1 MLNRE
6 PVNMGDAMK
15 AIGYI
20 RVSTEDQAREGVSLD
35 NQAEKIKAYAIV
47 KDLDLLDV
55 IVDAGISAKDLDRDG
70 IQRVLKV
77 LQAGKAEAVIVYKLD
92 RLTRSTKDLL
102 SLVYDLFIPNDIA
115 LHSINE
121 TLDTTTAN
129 GRFFITMLGGIATW
143 ERETISERTKDALGY
158 KKTKKEWLGRV
169 PFGFKIKDSRLIE
182 DPGQMKVIQ
191 KAKRLRRAGKSI
203 RDIAK
208 RVDLSKSYVHKILDT
223 NLKAVKALYCNGL

>member
-6 PVNMGDAMK
+6 PVNMGDTMK

-55 IVDAGISAKDLDRDG
+55 IVDAGISAKDLDREG
-70 IQRVLKV
+70 MQRVLGL
-77 LQAGKAEAVIVYKLD
+77 LQDKKAEAVIVYKLD

-143 ERETISERTKDALGY
+143 ERETISERTRDALGY
-158 KKTKKEWLGRV
+158 KKTKKEWLGRI
-169 PFGFKIKDSRLIE
+169 PFGFRIKDNRLIE
-182 DPGQMKVIQ
+182 DPEQMKVIQ

-208 RVDLSKSYVHKILDT
+208 RVDLSKSYVHKILDI
-223 NLKAVKALYCNGL
+223 NLKTVKALYCNGL